1 MDIEAE
7 MRRLSCD
14 QARDIAIVNTDDM
27 FEVNIDVHA
36 YSPEDL
42 KVSIMD
48 NVLIIKGK
56 HEESYPGGSKYVS
69 SEFERSYPLPKEAIV
84 EKTSSSYSLDG
95 KTLKVVVPTTKRQAK
110 SGKQITSWQQQ
121 YQMRQEQQSMQ
132 QESKITEDITGIQVN
147 RETSPSS
154 NKLRC

>member
-14 QARDIAIVNTDDM
+14 QARDIAIIKNDDM
-27 FEVNIDVHA
+27 FQVNIDVHA

-42 KVSIMD
+42 KVSIVD

-69 SEFERSYPLPKEAIV
+69 SEFERKYPLPQEAIV

-110 SGKQITSWQQQ
+110 SGKQIASWQQQ
-121 YQMRQEQQSMQ
+121 HQVIQGQQSMK
-132 QESKITEDITGIQVN
+132 QETKAIEDMTGILVN